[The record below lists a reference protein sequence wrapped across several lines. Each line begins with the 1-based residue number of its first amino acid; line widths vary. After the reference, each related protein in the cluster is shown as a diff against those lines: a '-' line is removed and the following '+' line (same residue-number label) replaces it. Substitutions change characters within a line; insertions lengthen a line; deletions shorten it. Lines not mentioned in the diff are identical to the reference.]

1 MEMTL
6 TVHVPRR
13 RPQPVDVVVDWS
25 VRSTAADLCA
35 ALAEHLGEPVPR
47 LSCHGRLVPPDAV
60 VGMPPLLHGASVAV
74 ASGDATASPS
84 AAGGM

>member
-1 MEMTL
+1 MRAQPRPVDNSAGSSVGLPTVAAMEMTL

-13 RPQPVDVVVDWS
+13 RPHPVDVVVEWS

-47 LSCHGRLVPPDAV
+47 LSCRG
-60 VGMPPLLHGASVAV
+60 
-74 ASGDATASPS
+74 
-84 AAGGM
+84 

>member
-13 RPQPVDVVVDWS
+13 RPQPVDVVVEWS

-47 LSCHGRLVPPDAV
+47 LSCRGLV
-60 VGMPPLLHGASVAV
+60 GA
-74 ASGDATASPS
+74 T
-84 AAGGM
+84 